1 MSASDPNSA
10 IYVTDSEKVIKN
22 KVSIGKSLLP
32 GLNMT
37 IIRKL
42 LDQYMDIPWWTSN
55 AYANVLSVIGGS
67 IKKYFLGK
75 INNFFGSVSI
85 CIYLCRC
92 FWQYPCYGYHG
103 LYTNV
108 DMWRWGLIVD
118 ADKYLFIMNISTV
131 VNLDKDN
138 TCPNYILCTW

>member
-67 IKKYFLGK
+67 IKKKL
-75 INNFFGSVSI
+75 FGE
-85 CIYLCRC
+85 
-92 FWQYPCYGYHG
+92 
-103 LYTNV
+103 
-108 DMWRWGLIVD
+108 
-118 ADKYLFIMNISTV
+118 DK
-131 VNLDKDN
+131 
-138 TCPNYILCTW
+138 